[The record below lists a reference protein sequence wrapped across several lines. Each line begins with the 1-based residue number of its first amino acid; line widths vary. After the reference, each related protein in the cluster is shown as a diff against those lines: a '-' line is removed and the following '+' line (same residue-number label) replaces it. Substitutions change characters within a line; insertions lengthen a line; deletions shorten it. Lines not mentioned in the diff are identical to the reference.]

1 MRSPSILRTAAAV
14 IGSGLLFGWCLFAAG
29 SALQRSMARS
39 PDPMATLEAGFLPFV
54 VELPATGEVGYLEP
68 YSGSTE
74 ETVRMHYA
82 AQYALTPRVVS
93 ARTGPEFLIVARGMA
108 RPDGD
113 PRLEGYHLAASF
125 PAGHRLFRRLPR

>member
-1 MRSPSILRTAAAV
+1 MNTRTLRNAARIA
-14 IGSGLLFGWCLFAAG
+14 GSGLLFAWCFFAAG
-29 SALQRSMARS
+29 SALQRSLARA
-39 PDPMATLEAGFLPFV
+39 PDPMATLEAEFLPFV
-54 VELPATGEVGYLEP
+54 VELPATGEIGYLEP

-113 PRLEGYHLAASF
+113 PRLDGYDLAASF
-125 PAGHRLFRRLPR
+125 PSGHRLFRRVPR